1 MSKKHIIFFILVNF
15 LFFNFSFAK
24 ENVSNPNSNSN
35 AMRVVAA
42 GCLPATA
49 QTELNINNVKTL
61 IMAGG
66 DMWWD
71 LNDAYYEIPNGSN
84 KHSMFAGALWIGGL
98 DDQDNLK
105 VAAMTYRQDGN
116 DFWPGPLNADNTSSE
131 YGSISAST
139 CAEFDRHYKVTRQE
153 VEDYVAY
160 LNCISEPGCDM
171 SVYDGYVQ
179 PAIINDWPASRRYSV
194 TRAPFLYKLAR
205 PDVVRIL
212 KR

>member
-1 MSKKHIIFFILVNF
+1 MSKKHIIFFLIVNF

-35 AMRVVAA
+35 PMRVVAA

-131 YGSISAST
+131 YGSVSAST
-139 CAEFDRHYKVTRQE
+139 CACLLYTSPSPRDR
-153 VEDYVAY
+153 
-160 LNCISEPGCDM
+160 G
-171 SVYDGYVQ
+171 
-179 PAIINDWPASRRYSV
+179 
-194 TRAPFLYKLAR
+194 
-205 PDVVRIL
+205 
-212 KR
+212 